1 MVVGLNAVTLHGAP
15 AWVAVKTVS
24 PMVTV
29 PVLTDD
35 WVLGVTVTFTVALF
49 LLQSPMVAVIQGT
62 SDLTDGAGQ
71 TVIPDPVTVTF
82 VLSPNPL
89 AGKVLDMGERV

>member
-1 MVVGLNAVTLHGAP
+1 M
-15 AWVAVKTVS
+15 S
-24 PMVTV
+24 PMVRV

-49 LLQSPMVAVIQGT
+49 LLHVPILVVIQGEP
-62 SDLTDGAGQ
+62 DLTDGAGQ

-82 VLSPNPL
+82 VLRPNPL
-89 AGKVLDMGERV
+89 AGKVFDTGEMV

>member
-1 MVVGLNAVTLHGAP
+1 M
-15 AWVAVKTVS
+15 AVKTVS

-49 LLQSPMVAVIQGT
+49 LLHVPILVVIQGE
-62 SDLTDGAGQ
+62 SVCICGRGQ

-89 AGKVLDMGERV
+89 AGKVLEEGERV

>member
-1 MVVGLNAVTLHGAP
+1 
-15 AWVAVKTVS
+15 
-24 PMVTV
+24 MVTV

-82 VLSPNPL
+82 VLRPNPL
-89 AGKVLDMGERV
+89 AGKVLEEGDSV

>member
-1 MVVGLNAVTLHGAP
+1 M
-15 AWVAVKTVS
+15 S
-24 PMVTV
+24 PMATV

-49 LLQSPMVAVIQGT
+49 LLHVPKTAVIQGEP
-62 SDLTDGAGQ
+62 DLTDGAGQ

-82 VLSPNPL
+82 VLRPNPL
-89 AGKVLDMGERV
+89 AGKVLEEGERV

>member
-1 MVVGLNAVTLHGAP
+1 M
-15 AWVAVKTVS
+15 AVKTLS

-49 LLQSPMVAVIQGT
+49 LLHVPILVVIQGA
-62 SDLTDGAGQ
+62 SVCICGRGQ
-71 TVIPDPVTVTF
+71 ILIPDPVTVTF

-89 AGKVLDMGERV
+89 AGKVLEEGERV